1 MNINKKKKI
10 NLSIYLSI
18 EFLCKYSIKIKE
30 IPGVEEL
37 RPGGGLLRD
46 LEDCK
51 PPHDSVVKS
60 GLQLVLPG
68 FMLELELYKGKMR
81 MRPKEKGGD

>member
-1 MNINKKKKI
+1 MFDQYNG
-10 NLSIYLSI
+10 
-18 EFLCKYSIKIKE
+18 
-30 IPGVEEL
+30 IPGMEEL

-68 FMLELELYKGKMR
+68 GFMLELELYKREDEDEM
-81 MRPKEKGGD
+81 KEKEAMEIHINPLS